1 MAAEQDRPDVATRR
15 DQWRQ
20 TQPGWDPDHLVFLD
34 ETWAKTNLSRTH
46 GRAPAG
52 QRLIAKVP
60 HGHWKTTTFLAG
72 LRASGWVSPLVID
85 GALNGALFL
94 NYVRQQL
101 APALE
106 PGDILILDNL
116 ASHKV
121 RGVREEIERVGAHVL
136 YLPPYSPDLNPIELA
151 FSKLR
156 RLLRSL
162 ATRTVDALWQA
173 CGTVLQAFSPTEIR
187 NYFRH
192 AGYRYA

>member
-1 MAAEQDRPDVATRR
+1 MAAEQDRPDVAARR
-15 DQWRQ
+15 EEWRHDQSNWAPER
-20 TQPGWDPDHLVFLD
+20 LVFLD

-60 HGHWKTTTFLAG
+60 HGHGKTTTFLAG
-72 LRASGWVSPLVID
+72 LRASGWVAPLVID
-85 GALNGALFL
+85 GALNGELFL
-94 NYVRQQL
+94 NYVRQHL
-101 APALE
+101 APALT

-116 ASHKV
+116 SSHKV
-121 RGVREEIERVGAHVL
+121 RGVRQAIEEAGARVL
-136 YLPPYSPDLNPIELA
+136 YLPPYSPDLNPIEMA

-156 RLLRSL
+156 RQLRSL
-162 ATRTVDALWQA
+162 ATRTVDALWNA

-192 AGYRYA
+192 AGYRYT

>member
-1 MAAEQDRPDVATRR
+1 M
-15 DQWRQ
+15 
-20 TQPGWDPDHLVFLD
+20 
-34 ETWAKTNLSRTH
+34 
-46 GRAPAG
+46 
-52 QRLIAKVP
+52 P

-121 RGVREEIERVGAHVL
+121 RGVREEIERVGADQIDRV
-136 YLPPYSPDLNPIELA
+136 D
-151 FSKLR
+151 R
-156 RLLRSL
+156 RLFPKVYLSTTSVHR
-162 ATRTVDALWQA
+162 
-173 CGTVLQAFSPTEIR
+173 G
-187 NYFRH
+187 
-192 AGYRYA
+192 

>member
-1 MAAEQDRPDVATRR
+1 MAAEQDRPDVAARR

-20 TQPGWDPDHLVFLD
+20 TQRGWDPEHLVFLD

-72 LRASGWVSPLVID
+72 LRASGWISPLVID
-85 GALNGALFL
+85 GAVNGALFL

-121 RGVREEIERVGAHVL
+121 RGVREAIERAGAQVL

-156 RLLRSL
+156 RLLRSQ
-162 ATRTVDALWQA
+162 AARSVDALWHA
-173 CGTVLQAFSPTEIR
+173 CGSVLQAFSSTEIR

-192 AGYRYA
+192 AGYRYE